1 MDCTLPGSPVHGI
14 FQARILGW
22 VAISFSRGS
31 SRPQDQTWVSQ
42 TAGRLFTVWAT
53 REFIGRTDAKAEALT
68 LWPPD
73 ATSQLIGED
82 PDVGKQKGMT
92 EDKMVGWHH
101 LLNGHESEQTL
112 GDGEGQGSV
121 WSMGSWRVGHNWVTE
136 QQQSCFRDLVG
147 WTGWFWYLR

>member
-1 MDCTLPGSPVHGI
+1 MTPWTVPCQAPLSMGFSRQEYWDGLPFLSPGDLPDPGIKPGSPKL
-14 FQARILGW
+14 QE
-22 VAISFSRGS
+22 GS
-31 SRPQDQTWVSQ
+31 L
-42 TAGRLFTVWAT
+42 LFEPPGNSG
-53 REFIGRTDAKAEALT
+53 EFIGRTDAKAEALT

-92 EDKMVGWHH
+92 EEDKMVGWHH

-121 WSMGSWRVGHNWVTE
+121 QSMG
-136 QQQSCFRDLVG
+136 
-147 WTGWFWYLR
+147 

>member
-1 MDCTLPGSPVHGI
+1 MGFSRQEYWDGLPFLSPGDLPDPRIKPGSPKL
-14 FQARILGW
+14 QE
-22 VAISFSRGS
+22 GS
-31 SRPQDQTWVSQ
+31 L
-42 TAGRLFTVWAT
+42 LFEPPGNSG
-53 REFIGRTDAKAEALT
+53 EFIGRTDAKAEALT

-121 WSMGSWRVGHNWVTE
+121 FQGSGRLNWVVLKFEVVLGE
-136 QQQSCFRDLVG
+136 QKGEVLHHGFR
-147 WTGWFWYLR
+147 